1 MGRPDRRVGADVR
14 RVGDDRVIHRR
25 GTDGVAEPTTR
36 PTSGH
41 GLSPN
46 LLSLDDRFPL
56 PLDAPFTRTQALRA
70 GLTDRR
76 LRTLVG
82 RGFLRRPV
90 LGVYVAAHLPDS
102 LALRTEVLRLVLPPG
117 CFACDETA
125 AWLHGADMALA
136 PNSHLALPRVSF
148 FRPADEGRLRN
159 PLATS
164 GERTVTPRDLTD
176 VGGLLVTTPLR
187 TALDLGRLR
196 HRDQALAALD
206 AFLHLGLVT
215 REELLDSPRPLRGAA
230 GRRPAALA
238 RLDRRRARRV
248 GRRVGAAAALVR
260 RGPATAAAADL
271 HPPQRRR
278 GVPARPGPR
287 GAAVRRGVRRG
298 RLPHVQAAAR
308 TRRRPPCRA
317 PRAAAL
323 GPRGLRP
330 HQRVRAA
337 AGRRHPAAKR
347 LPGGPVE
354 PG

>member
-1 MGRPDRRVGADVR
+1 MAFP
-14 RVGDDRVIHRR
+14 
-25 GTDGVAEPTTR
+25 EP
-36 PTSGH
+36 
-41 GLSPN
+41 
-46 LLSLDDRFPL
+46 LLLDDRFPL

-136 PNSHLALPRVSF
+136 PNSHLALPRISF
-148 FRPADEGRLRN
+148 FRPADAGRLRN

-176 VGGLLVTTPLR
+176 VGGLLVTTPQR

-215 REELLDSPRPLRGAA
+215 REELLESLGRFVGQRGVVQLRWLVSIADGRAESAGESALRLRWYDAGLPRPQLQISILRNGVEVF
-230 GRRPAALA
+230 
-238 RLDRRRARRV
+238 RLDLGLEELLFAAEYDGVDFHTSKRQRGQDDSRRAVLRERLHWV
-248 GRRVGAAAALVR
+248 LEVFDHTSVYGHQQDAATRLRSAYLGARSSL
-260 RGPATAAAADL
+260 GE
-271 HPPQRRR
+271 
-278 GVPARPGPR
+278 
-287 GAAVRRGVRRG
+287 
-298 RLPHVQAAAR
+298 R
-308 TRRRPPCRA
+308 TFI
-317 PRAAAL
+317 L
-323 GPRGLRP
+323 
-330 HQRVRAA
+330 
-337 AGRRHPAAKR
+337 
-347 LPGGPVE
+347 
-354 PG
+354 